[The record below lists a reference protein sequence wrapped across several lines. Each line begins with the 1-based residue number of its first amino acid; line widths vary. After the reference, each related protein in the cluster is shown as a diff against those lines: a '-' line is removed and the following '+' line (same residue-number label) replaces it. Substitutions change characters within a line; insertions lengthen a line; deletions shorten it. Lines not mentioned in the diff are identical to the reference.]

1 MVVAASSFYDNEE
14 ISRLEKIRSPEDTL
28 EPLED
33 SGQDR
38 FHDLNTKLAAALLP
52 KFEVNI

>member
-38 FHDLNTKLAAALLP
+38 FHGLNTKLSAALLP
-52 KFEVNI
+52 KLEVNI